1 MSLLLVACDINEK
14 PLSIWQHS
22 ANGSS
27 AAAISYDGNFALVSG
42 YNEPTAWWDLNK
54 NARLFNW
61 RMSSKEKN
69 DTDTV
74 QVVSIGYDA
83 KRAVTAS
90 LTNFAIWDTKSGQ
103 NLGFYKA
110 PSTIRSIAISR
121 KARFVLLGVAEGKA
135 IFMSLKTGRRLE
147 FLGHILHA
155 RKTIQDPT
163 LSPSW
168 VGINSVDLSA
178 NGKYA
183 ISGGDDHAAILWD
196 TQSGQQIYLWPHN
209 NRVHYVK
216 FSHDGK
222 LAFTASR
229 QAEAYIW
236 DLSTGK
242 MVSKLKLKSREW
254 IISSARFSPNNKQLL
269 TGSPGRDLKLWQT
282 ATGSLIKSFKVKKRF
297 STKASGAVVL
307 DVAFTKDG
315 NALSEASSG
324 YGEKWSLKP

>member
-1 MSLLLVACDINEK
+1 MVACSADEK
-14 PLSIWQHS
+14 PLAIWQHS

-27 AAAISYDGNFALVSG
+27 AAALSYDGNFALVSG
-42 YNEPTAWWDLNK
+42 YNEPTGWWDLNK

-61 RMSSKEKN
+61 RMSPNSKN

-74 QVVSIGYDA
+74 QVVTMDYNA
-83 KRAVTAS
+83 QRAVTAS
-90 LTNFAIWDTKSGQ
+90 LTNFAVWDTLSGK

-110 PSTIRSIAISR
+110 PSPIRSIAVSR
-121 KARFVLLGVAEGKA
+121 KARYVLLGVAEGKV

-147 FLGHILHA
+147 FLGHILNA
-155 RKTIQDPT
+155 RKRIQDPT

-216 FSHDGK
+216 FSRDGK

-236 DLSTGK
+236 DLTNGK

-254 IISSARFSPNNKQLL
+254 IISSARFSADNKQLL
-269 TGSPGRDLKLWQT
+269 TGSPGRDLKLWQVK
-282 ATGSLIKSFKVKKRF
+282 TGTLKKAFKVKKRF

-315 NALSEASSG
+315 NAISEASSG
-324 YGEKWSLKP
+324 YGEKWSLTP